1 MTAAGR
7 ADSDT
12 DPAADVAHRPAP
24 AEPRSGRRA
33 LGAVALAALVPSGLA
48 VVLDWGM
55 SARAAIVAALCVLLW
70 LTEWVPVWVPTVI
83 LWVATPLLLGG
94 AHDAFGLREVLAWSA
109 DPVLVLFL
117 GGFALA
123 AAIGR
128 QGADRLLVAQTLR
141 LSGGRALPLVALA
154 ALATAVL
161 SMWMSNVAA
170 AALMLGAFRPIWE
183 HETADGTLRR
193 ALLLAVALAADVGGI
208 ATPIGSGPNGIAMAA
223 VAREHP
229 IDFVQW
235 MTFGVPLAV
244 GLLAAALAL
253 VALRLRPTGT
263 ITLPEQAPMPPG
275 RRLASLGL
283 VFAVVILLWLT
294 EPLHGMPAWAV
305 ALGAVPALLVARL
318 LGWRDL
324 LRLDWATI
332 VLIAG
337 GIALGALLDRSG
349 LVRVLAAWLP
359 LDDVP
364 PVVRLLLLCLACAL
378 LSALMSNTG
387 TASFLIPLAATVDPS
402 PSTAIIVAVSAS
414 LGVPFVISTP
424 PNAMAV
430 AGGLRSTDLLGPG
443 LLLMIGGCVLVAFTG
458 PWVLRLV
465 GIP

>member
-1 MTAAGR
+1 MR
-7 ADSDT
+7 
-12 DPAADVAHRPAP
+12 
-24 AEPRSGRRA
+24 RSPDGQDGRRTA
-33 LGAVALAALVPSGLA
+33 GVAGAGATAVALAGLA
-48 VVLDWGM
+48 VALDWGAP
-55 SARAAIVAALCVLLW
+55 ARAAIVAALCVLLW

-83 LWVATPLLLGG
+83 LWVATPLLLGPLG
-94 AHDAFGLREVLAWSA
+94 DAYRPHRVLAWSA

-183 HETADGTLRR
+183 HEAVDGALRR

-223 VAREHP
+223 VARTHP
-229 IDFVQW
+229 IDFLQW
-235 MTFGVPLAV
+235 MVFGVPLAF
-244 GLLAAALAL
+244 GLLAAAIAL
-253 VALRLRPTGT
+253 VAVRLRPTGRVA
-263 ITLPEQAPMPPG
+263 LPAPGAAPRG
-275 RRLASLGL
+275 HGLTRLGV
-283 VFAVVILLWLT
+283 VFGAVIGLWLT
-294 EPLHGMPAWAV
+294 EPLHGVPSWMV
-305 ALGAVPALLVARL
+305 ALGATAALLAVRL

-324 LRLDWATI
+324 LRLDWATL

-337 GIALGALLDRSG
+337 GIGLGALLERSG
-349 LVRVLAAWLP
+349 LVAELAARLP
-359 LDDVP
+359 LAGAP
-364 PVVRLLLLCLACAL
+364 TVVRLLLLCLTCAL

-387 TASFLIPLAATVDPS
+387 TASFLIPLAATIDPS
-402 PSTAIIVAVSAS
+402 PSTAILVAVSAS

-443 LLLMIGGCVLVAFTG
+443 LVLMVGGCVLVALTG